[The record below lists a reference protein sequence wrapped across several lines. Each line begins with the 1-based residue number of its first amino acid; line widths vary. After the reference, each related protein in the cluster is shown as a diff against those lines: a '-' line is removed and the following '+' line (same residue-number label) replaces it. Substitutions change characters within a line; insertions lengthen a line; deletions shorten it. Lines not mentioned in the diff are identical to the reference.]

1 MSRIDP
7 SDRGDPRPADPLV
20 VYGTLLDSTLRG
32 KLGVDA
38 HMRRIGACL
47 IEGRMYDIGSF
58 PGVVEGEGT
67 VRGELYAVERPEVFD
82 RLDQYEGYHPDL
94 PRSSRFVR
102 KIVPLIQP
110 EGTAWVYFY
119 EGPISA
125 RTRIESGSWRT
136 YRSERDGSNG

>member
-7 SDRGDPRPADPLV
+7 SDPGNLGPGDRLV
-20 VYGTLLDSTLRG
+20 VYGTLLDSKLRG
-32 KLGVDA
+32 ELGVDA
-38 HMRRIGACL
+38 HMDPVGSCL
-47 IEGRMYDIGSF
+47 IEGQMYDIGSF

-94 PRSSRFVR
+94 PRASRFVR
-102 KIVPLIQP
+102 KIVPLIEP
-110 EGTAWVYFY
+110 DGTAWVYFY
-119 EGPISA
+119 EGSISA

-136 YRSERDGSNG
+136 YRSERGETDG